1 MASLG
6 LGIALGTWLS
16 IPACLVPPLIAFG
29 VRLRHEE
36 AVLVQALG
44 EPYRAYMR
52 RTKRL
57 VPGVW

>member
-1 MASLG
+1 
-6 LGIALGTWLS
+6 
-16 IPACLVPPLIAFG
+16 LIGFG

-44 EPYRAYMR
+44 EPYRAYMQ